1 MGKEFEYTF
10 YDKDGKKVKNYGV
23 KGFNLNKE
31 ISTYHFERIEKI
43 FELGFLEKREDK
55 ESYGLLQG
63 RYTLAE
69 IIAAVN
75 EASKK
80 YTPKEIFSVTYHFF
94 NFEYQDSLLME
105 CFYLT
110 MLVCDAENYNK
121 KSENKV
127 EYVSFGYC

>member
-10 YDKDGKKVKNYGV
+10 YDKDGEKVKNYAV
-23 KGFNLNKE
+23 EGFNLNKE

-121 KSENKV
+121 NSENKV